1 MSTVSTVSTGSTGST
16 VSTVL
21 TVSTVIARCYLHLR
35 WYFFS
40 NKSQKNS
47 LLQRSIHE
55 CAAFIDLESRKIGLY
70 GTRQKKCKTQKSF
83 IQSGEGG
90 EPTRCPWTAAF
101 AVGAVALG
109 SPAPCQAPVS
119 PAAPRESLSSTTPD
133 ERQSES
139 KEDHENHDTA
149 APVHVLDGEN
159 KDA

>member
-1 MSTVSTVSTGSTGST
+1 MS
-16 VSTVL
+16 
-21 TVSTVIARCYLHLR
+21 HLEI
-35 WYFFS
+35 
-40 NKSQKNS
+40 
-47 LLQRSIHE
+47 LLPEINQTLPYDPCEKAHNPTDR
-55 CAAFIDLESRKIGLY
+55 LV
-70 GTRQKKCKTQKSF
+70 TKKCKTQESF

-109 SPAPCQAPVS
+109 SPAPCRAPVS